1 MSAALMASA
10 SGSALAQPWSP
21 EMHNTRI
28 AFHAT
33 VNGIPQSLVR
43 RVIYIES
50 KGNPRL
56 ISKGNYGLMQIRLG
70 TAKAMGYTGDAEGLL
85 DPDVN
90 MTYAVKYLA
99 GAYRAANGSE
109 DGAIRNYQRGYYVSA
124 KAKGFSPY
132 EKPPVVSA
140 AAMPKSAEKPMPPA
154 PRSTIAAM
162 ITPAQTPNEIVRSR
176 MTGVHAAPAEMLE
189 TKPALDTRPAMPA
202 TTTAMAPSDQRPV
215 VPKLVKIEKQVA
227 ARPAA
232 VKSDAPPVE
241 AVKTEIAKTEIA
253 KTDLNIPLPRPAPQR
268 AAPVL
273 ASVEPTAPAPEVQKA
288 ETPQVETP
296 KSEATVPLPPVR
308 ATRHERQK
316 ARVAAVPP
324 AAAKPA
330 LVAAVPAESAEKPA
344 AQSGENKSLWSAFTN
359 ELSAVRGTNATPARQ
374 QTAAAPAAEPAAA
387 PSRKSRKSAKEAEPF
402 NLLTYVKK
410 KIAPDTKPE
419 KKKTPQT

>member
-1 MSAALMASA
+1 
-10 SGSALAQPWSP
+10 
-21 EMHNTRI
+21 MHNTRI
-28 AFHAT
+28 AFHAAA
-33 VNGIPQSLVR
+33 NGIPQSLVR
-43 RVIYIES
+43 RVIKIES
-50 KGNPRL
+50 SGNPRL

-70 TAKAMGYTGDAEGLL
+70 TAKAMGYQGDAEGLL

-132 EKPPVVSA
+132 EKPPVVAA
-140 AAMPKSAEKPMPPA
+140 AAMPRPTEKPMPPA

-189 TKPALDTRPAMPA
+189 NKPALDTRPAMPA
-202 TTTAMAPSDQRPV
+202 ATTAMAPSDQRPV
-215 VPKLVKIEKQVA
+215 VPKLVKIEQQVA

-241 AVKTEIAKTEIA
+241 AAKTEVAKTEVVRTEAA
-253 KTDLNIPLPRPAPQR
+253 KTDLNIPLPRPAPPR

-273 ASVEPTAPAPEVQKA
+273 ASVEPTAPAPEEPKA
-288 ETPQVETP
+288 ETPKAETPKVETP
-296 KSEATVPLPPVR
+296 VPLPPAR
-308 ATRHERQK
+308 ASRHERQK
-316 ARVAAVPP
+316 AKVAAVPAAASKP
-324 AAAKPA
+324 AA
-330 LVAAVPAESAEKPA
+330 VAAAPAESAEKPA
-344 AQSGENKSLWSAFTN
+344 AQSGENNKSLWSAFTN
-359 ELSAVRGTNATPARQ
+359 ELSAARGPSAAPTRQ
-374 QTAAAPAAEPAAA
+374 QTAAMPAAQAVSAPAT
-387 PSRKSRKSAKEAEPF
+387 PSRKSKKSAKESEPF

-419 KKKTPQT
+419 KKKAPQT